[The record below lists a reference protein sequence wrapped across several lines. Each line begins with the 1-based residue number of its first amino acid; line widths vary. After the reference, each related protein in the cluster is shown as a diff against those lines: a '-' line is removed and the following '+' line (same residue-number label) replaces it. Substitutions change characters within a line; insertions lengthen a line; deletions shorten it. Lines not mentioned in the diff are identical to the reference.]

1 MSQPNR
7 FAHFDP
13 AEVLLLQYALVE
25 YKAKLEGE
33 NYSIILSRL
42 VDEAHAAPALP
53 EGLPG
58 TRRDF
63 EGVLRGLGVSESEI
77 ADTGNWPLADV
88 EALVHEKTAE
98 ANEGST

>member
-13 AEVLLLQYALVE
+13 AEVLLQCALVE

-63 EGVLRGLGVSESEI
+63 EGVLRRLGVSDSEI
-77 ADTGNWPLADV
+77 VDTGNWPLADV
-88 EALVHEKTAE
+88 EALVHEKAAE